1 MATNYYNV
9 EMGVVDASGN
19 LNVIYPVTTANNV
32 AVGTNET
39 LASRLNTINSNLN
52 TLQNKGFYVASMNT
66 SCNLNSSASNYGKKA
81 INNISLSGNILIFAN
96 FFIEFRRD
104 SYTEAG
110 TFGVSIGGSEMKCDN
125 GGIEG
130 ASILVY
136 TSGGP
141 RYRGIVTS
149 YVDFK
154 ANKTDHV
161 SMMYQGNFNGILY
174 LGSFKGAATSL
185 FNRVDI
191 VVFRC

>member
-1 MATNYYNV
+1 
-9 EMGVVDASGN
+9 MGKKCY
-19 LNVIYPVTTANNV
+19 L
-32 AVGTNET
+32 
-39 LASRLNTINSNLN
+39 
-52 TLQNKGFYVASMNT
+52 T
-66 SCNLNSSASNYGKKA
+66 SSDPAYGKTQ

-130 ASILVY
+130 ASIIVY

-141 RYRGIVTS
+141 RYIGTVSRSVS
-149 YVDFK
+149 FSV
-154 ANKTDHV
+154 NKTEQV
-161 SMMYQGNFNGILY
+161 SMMYQGKFDGILY
-174 LGSFKGAATSL
+174 LGSFKGAAKALYNTA
-185 FNRVDI
+185 DI